1 MKLANSSVT
10 SSLLRTQ
17 ALALV
22 VGLAAAAAVAAM
34 TAPRWSTEA
43 ELVLPVRA
51 WCRYRHVW
59 ATIL

>member
-22 VGLAAAAAVAAM
+22 VGVAAAAVAAM
-34 TAPRWSTEA
+34 TALRWSTEA